1 MYSIKLRVMN
11 FLSLKICFGTRQSF
25 SFLLYCEF
33 HQIEARGRDSNAGRK
48 EGMCQ
53 PEGVHVTAVKKRRR
67 GECKDQNRDRVLS
80 KEKAVVEKGKGREN
94 KGKQ

>member
-1 MYSIKLRVMN
+1 
-11 FLSLKICFGTRQSF
+11 
-25 SFLLYCEF
+25 
-33 HQIEARGRDSNAGRK
+33 
-48 EGMCQ
+48 MCQ

-80 KEKAVVEKGKGREN
+80 KEKAVVEKGKVREN